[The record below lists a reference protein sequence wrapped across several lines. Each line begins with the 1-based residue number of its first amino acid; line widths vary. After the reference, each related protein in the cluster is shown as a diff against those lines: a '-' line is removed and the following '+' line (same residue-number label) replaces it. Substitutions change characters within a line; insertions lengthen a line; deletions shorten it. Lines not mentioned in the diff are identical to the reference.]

1 MPEDSQQRAGRQGR
15 ARRSNAPRGRT
26 RQELRPPRHNT
37 ADMLGVAWARLG
49 HQIVAGVVAA
59 GYALRPAHSGVFAHI
74 ELDGTRLTELANR
87 ANMTPQAMGELV
99 DDLERRGYVRRVPDP
114 GDRRAKL
121 IVPTE
126 IGYGCLQA
134 AFDTIGGIE
143 QRLEE
148 LIGPRR
154 LSQLRSTLARI
165 IAAETAPH
173 SPA

>member
-1 MPEDSQQRAGRQGR
+1 
-15 ARRSNAPRGRT
+15 
-26 RQELRPPRHNT
+26 
-37 ADMLGVAWARLG
+37 MLGVAWARLG
-49 HQIVAGVVAA
+49 HQIVAGVVTA
-59 GYALRPAHSGVFAHI
+59 GYPLRPAHSGVFAHI
-74 ELDGTRLTELANR
+74 DLDGTRLTELANR
-87 ANMTPQAMGELV
+87 ANITPQAMGELV

-143 QRLEE
+143 QGLED

-165 IAAETAPH
+165 IAAE
-173 SPA
+173 PASRPPA